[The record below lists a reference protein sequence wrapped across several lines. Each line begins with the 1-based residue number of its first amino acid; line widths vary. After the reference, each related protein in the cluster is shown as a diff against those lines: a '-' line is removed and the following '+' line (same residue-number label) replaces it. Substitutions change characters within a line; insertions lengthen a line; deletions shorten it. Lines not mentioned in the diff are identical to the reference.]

1 MLRLIKE
8 TLQIHSILHDETNT
22 PPTHTIRSITAYK
35 YNNLQIHYTHLNK
48 QKLTTHIKKHTHY
61 NRHYMPEHQEDKQT
75 NRSNI
80 TFNQHNKSITN

>member
-1 MLRLIKE
+1 MPPLIKE

-48 QKLTTHIKKHTHY
+48 QKLTTHIKNIHTTTDTTCL
-61 NRHYMPEHQEDKQT
+61 NIRKT
-75 NRSNI
+75 NKL
-80 TFNQHNKSITN
+80 TEAT